1 MTEAKTTAKTEKNE
15 GQLCMLPQPFGMPN
29 VLMDSSC
36 PLQCHVLSSI
46 YDPLGLNSPL

>member
-15 GQLCMLPQPFGMPN
+15 GQLCMPPQLFGMPN

-36 PLQCHVLSSI
+36 PYSVMSYHQFMIL
-46 YDPLGLNSPL
+46 